1 MKIYHNPRCSK
12 SRQTL
17 NILEETNQEVDV
29 ILYLK
34 DTPTTKDIKSLLKK
48 LKIPAEQLVRKS
60 EKIFKEKYKGNSLT
74 EEQWIEVM
82 AAHPILLERPIV
94 IKGNRAIIG
103 RPPENVK
110 VLLS

>member
-48 LKIPAEQLVRKS
+48 LKISAEQLVRKS
-60 EKIFKEKYKGNSLT
+60 EKIFKEKYKGKSLT